1 MDSMSSPSS
10 PPASDHRAR
19 EDTHDRSARS
29 TVTTVDED
37 SPHVLHGKNTIKAEN
52 IDEYS
57 SDDFEDDPTIK
68 VNVQPFAYPPEIK
81 EMKQGDTTT
90 ADLMGDIILVNAEF
104 KCLMAEYDLLD
115 RIFYKD
121 DAEILVKIGTT
132 VVIKKEMNCLTRNY
146 GYDAYEKCLDEKI
159 VEARINDMRS
169 KVPYDERMCSVVYLE
184 NTSIAKM
191 FLFFEENNLQETDS
205 EKFFIRLGARSYLG
219 YNMVGG
225 FGKYM
230 KRLTYEDMKST
241 TAIKIG
247 QKTM

>member
-37 SPHVLHGKNTIKAEN
+37 SPHVLHGKNTIK
-52 IDEYS
+52 
-57 SDDFEDDPTIK
+57 DDFEDDPTIK

-81 EMKQGDTTT
+81 EM
-90 ADLMGDIILVNAEF
+90 
-104 KCLMAEYDLLD
+104 
-115 RIFYKD
+115 
-121 DAEILVKIGTT
+121 KIGTT